1 MTLSAKIRQ
10 FFRIESLIKSVIC
23 SLRIIL
29 IIMFQAKLKEIESSC
44 GEMEGYIEDI
54 KAEKARMCEEV
65 IEAEKQVM
73 LWERKIALEREM
85 QQALDP
91 SVG

>member
-1 MTLSAKIRQ
+1 
-10 FFRIESLIKSVIC
+10 
-23 SLRIIL
+23 
-29 IIMFQAKLKEIESSC
+29 
-44 GEMEGYIEDI
+44 METYVEDI

-91 SVG
+91 SVGAIETTAMKKEIHRMGTDCL